1 MNPNEFN
8 SFFKQHSENVDNSN
22 SLGFWKLTD
31 EILMTYLLEQI
42 PNRRNVTLVDF
53 GGGTGRWLQ
62 DLDSSFTESNFV
74 IVDLSKDMLSKAEKK
89 VKAGVYKNKI
99 TLINNDIATKITDIT
114 DESVDYIISTYNP
127 LSFVANPQEVINE
140 AYRIL
145 KRGGIA
151 QITVQGYYNALY
163 SKVNN
168 TLADAL
174 ELEEIFTEKKVKWNP
189 SVPKLWQL
197 SKADMESFFKKSG
210 FIEVESRGVATITQ
224 PQDEDFDP
232 ENKQLGS
239 LSQKLN
245 EDSEFYDTLLEIELS
260 AGKDQDA
267 VDRAMNILTFGIK
280 P

>member
-1 MNPNEFN
+1 MTPDKFN

-31 EILMTYLLEQI
+31 EILITYLLEQI
-42 PNRRNVTLVDF
+42 PERSNVTLVDF

-62 DLDSSFTESNFV
+62 KLDSYFIDSNFV
-74 IVDLSKDMLSKAEKK
+74 IVDLSKDMLAKAEAK
-89 VKAGVYKNKI
+89 VKSGVYKNKV
-99 TLINNDIATKITDIT
+99 TLINSSISKKITDIT

-127 LSFVANPQEVINE
+127 LSFVDDPQAVITE

-145 KRGGIA
+145 KKGGVA
-151 QITVQGYYNALY
+151 QITVQGFYNALY

-168 TLADAL
+168 SLADVT
-174 ELEEIFTEKKVKWNP
+174 ELEEIFTEKKVRWNP

-197 SKADMESFFKKSG
+197 PKADMESFFKKSG
-210 FIEVESRGVATITQ
+210 FSKVESRGVATIIQ
-224 PQDEDFDP
+224 PQGEDFDP

-239 LSQKLN
+239 LSKKLN
-245 EDSEFYDTLLEIELS
+245 DDSAFYNTLLKIELS
-260 AGKDQDA
+260 AGRDQDA
-267 VDRAMNILTFGIK
+267 VDRAMNILTFGTK